1 MTFLP
6 IVERELRTQARQRST
21 FRHRQMGA
29 LVGFVGLLWLLLTTD
44 LSSGDGGRW
53 AFGILGALTLGYCLL
68 QGARHTADSISGEKR
83 AGTLGLLFLTDL
95 RGHDVVLGKMAACS
109 LGSSYGALGILPV
122 LGMPLILG
130 GVTGAEFWRLVLLL
144 ILTLAATLSAGM
156 LGSTLTRREGAAWLI
171 TFGISL
177 ALSAAPI
184 TAFVYLFE
192 DNYAKTPRGYWWA
205 LLPLPAASVVML
217 ALASLTLPR
226 LWRDEPGRGRT
237 SKPRPAPPIRPG
249 ETPGS
254 SRGRER
260 RVQGNP
266 VAWLAHGGAVQSR
279 MAWLLVAVPM
289 LVTALVCAKGWT
301 PLAVSWATGLGVAVH
316 FVLLSWVAWRA
327 CYQVGEGARSGAL
340 ELLLTTP
347 LTAEQILLGQWE
359 ALRRT
364 FQGPVLL
371 LAGCELSYFF
381 AFALASRDPGSSLV
395 GLVSLLLAL
404 GMAISDYFAV
414 ANYGM
419 WIALRTRRPGAA
431 AMRTVLFV
439 VVIPLL
445 ASLFSIFC
453 ACVLP
458 FTWLVKNALFLS
470 IAREKLRHHFRDMVS
485 GQYESKSA
493 TWSAGGWPWS
503 RKRSTDLPPV
513 LK

>member
-44 LSSGDGGRW
+44 LSSGDGGRR

-122 LGMPLILG
+122 LGIPLILG
-130 GVTGAEFWRLVLLL
+130 GVTGAEFWRLLLLL

-192 DNYAKTPRGYWWA
+192 DNYAKTPQGYWCA
-205 LLPLPAASVVML
+205 LLPLPAVSLVML

-226 LWRDEPGRGRT
+226 LWRDQPGRASERF
-237 SKPRPAPPIRPG
+237 SSAPQTRPG
-249 ETPGS
+249 EAPGS
-254 SRGRER
+254 SRRPAR

-279 MAWLLVAVPM
+279 MAWIVVAVPM
-289 LVTALVCAKGWT
+289 LLTALACAMVWK
-301 PLAVSWATGLGVAVH
+301 PLAVSWAMGVGLAVH

-371 LAGCELSYFF
+371 LAGCELGFVLAF
-381 AFALASRDPGSSLV
+381 AFAANDPEAALV
-395 GLVSLLLAL
+395 GVLSLLLVSSMAL
-404 GMAISDYFAV
+404 SDYFAV

-419 WIALRTRRPGAA
+419 WTALRTRRPGPA

-439 VVIPLL
+439 AVIPLL
-445 ASLFSIFC
+445 ASVFSVFC

-458 FTWLVKNALFLS
+458 FIWLVKNALFLS
-470 IAREKLRHHFRDMVS
+470 IAREKLRHHFREMVS
-485 GQYESKSA
+485 GQYEAKPA
-493 TWSAGGWPWS
+493 ADWPTSPREWF
-503 RKRSTDLPPV
+503 RKRPLKLPPV
-513 LK
+513 VK